1 MLKNRQTSYSPAGEY
16 IKTLFPSF
24 VAIIILFL
32 VGDRIAKGF
41 ISLNNISSILMTG
54 ALLAIASVAQN
65 TVVIGGGNGID
76 LSLGAIASF
85 TALICPTLP
94 MDTIPQ
100 LLLAVLAALVIG
112 ALFGSVNGFFI
123 SRLKM
128 SPLIITLIMSSV
140 VSGVVMVLTR
150 GQPSA
155 HISDLLKQL
164 SSIIVSPI
172 RVLTLIGFL
181 FVIASELFLH
191 RTRAGKMLLL
201 VGDNLHAAQLCGINV
216 RRVVFFSYVA
226 SGAIAGL
233 LGLMIVGYA
242 GSTTLNMAESYTLL
256 SLAAITIG
264 GTNLSGGKGSL
275 LGGAL
280 GAVVLI
286 QMTSILQAL
295 NMDQGMRQ
303 VIQGCI
309 LIVIIIFNTQSQKSS
324 RR

>member
-24 VAIIILFL
+24 AAIIILFL

-164 SSIIVSPI
+164 SSVIVSPV

-181 FVIASELFLH
+181 FVIVSELVLH

-216 RRVVFFSYVA
+216 TRVVFFSYVA